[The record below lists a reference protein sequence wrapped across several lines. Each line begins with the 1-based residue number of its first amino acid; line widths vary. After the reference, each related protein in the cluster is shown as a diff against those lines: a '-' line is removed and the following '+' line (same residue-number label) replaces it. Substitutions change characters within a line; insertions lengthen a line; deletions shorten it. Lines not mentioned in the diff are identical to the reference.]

1 MRLIDIIVLRRPT
14 PRSMRGNMRPVR
26 DERTRRLADGRCRQ
40 RHWSARSSS
49 EIQWEVVGIAL
60 VHHFHPETSTV
71 QNVCPR
77 INHMPIA
84 CLDGLV
90 EVKTVEVEC
99 HGGDAE
105 RGKPDADDRER
116 TKEKVERAAI
126 IKASILEDQTSEVTM
141 CGNDVVSLFLLT
153 KLVSIILADLFG
165 SLPNK
170 GGRDEASVHSTKKDC
185 RQIHRQHRAY
195 EMGA

>member
-1 MRLIDIIVLRRPT
+1 MNV
-14 PRSMRGNMRPVR
+14 
-26 DERTRRLADGRCRQ
+26 RRLADCRSSQ

-60 VHHFHPETSTV
+60 VHHFHSETSTV

-105 RGKPDADDRER
+105 RGKPDPHDWECSQ
-116 TKEKVERAAI
+116 EEVERARV
-126 IKASILEDQTSEVTM
+126 IKASILENQTSEVTM
-141 CGNDVVSLFLLT
+141 CGNDIVGLFLLT

-170 GGRDEASVHSTKKDC
+170 GGRDRLPCIALKRLPPNTPATPS
-185 RQIHRQHRAY
+185 I
-195 EMGA
+195 